1 MSQYTQ
7 EDQQAI
13 ELARE
18 CYLIGNTGTDEAV
31 VRFARK
37 LREEYERQA
46 LETAKKWSAIA
57 FNPEK
62 LADMADRNLLLRED
76 GYPHIHAGHDTKFRS
91 NCLFKIVKD

>member
-1 MSQYTQ
+1 MSQYTL

-37 LREEYERQA
+37 LREA
-46 LETAKKWSAIA
+46 NIG
-57 FNPEK
+57 
-62 LADMADRNLLLRED
+62 NLLLRED
-76 GYPHIHAGHDTKFRS
+76 GYPHLTENKE
-91 NCLFKIVKD
+91 

>member
-1 MSQYTQ
+1 MSQYTP

-13 ELARE
+13 QLARE

-46 LETAKKWSAIA
+46 METAKKIELS
-57 FNPEK
+57 
-62 LADMADRNLLLRED
+62 DSVDRNLLLRED

-91 NCLFKIVKD
+91 QCLFKIAKD